1 MKSMSKRARAGFW
14 RAGLA
19 FAALFLTAPALAQVS
34 PYTNFT
40 GRLVDGGGTPLAS
53 PVSFDLLIYDTDTG
67 GTALYA
73 EQHTGVVLDSDG
85 SFSVLMGTGTTV
97 PPTPASTAYDS
108 ALFAS
113 GPRWVEVV
121 LQAPSQ
127 ESLTPRVPLSSAPWA
142 LVAQDLVPDP
152 NGPFRDCGDY
162 RNRLPRRYH
171 AGETNDIRYFLEKL
185 VTEGQCGPICAAGYS
200 LGGSVLLKYL
210 GENGATTPLQAAAAV
225 SVPLDLGIS
234 ADALNKGFSKVY
246 QRHLLKRMKESV
258 SRKFDQYTAAF
269 DWHESMAAKTF
280 AEFDDLVT
288 APLHGFDGKD
298 DYYGSCSSAAF
309 LQHIERPT
317 LIVNS
322 TDDPFMTPEV
332 IPDASLISD
341 CVTLELSSAG
351 GHVGFV
357 EGGTPWRPRY
367 YLPGRIIGF
376 LNQCINDSERS
387 QPAMPGL

>member
-1 MKSMSKRARAGFW
+1 MTDKSANSRIQTSPFRPAWWLKNRHAQTIYPSLPWARVPRVALRSEPLELPDGDTTVIDW
-14 RAGLA
+14 LVETPDTPNDLPLLVILHGLESSA
-19 FAALFLTAPALAQVS
+19 EASYAQM
-34 PYTNFT
+34 
-40 GRLVDGGGTPLAS
+40 LLAS
-53 PVSFDLLIYDTDTG
+53 ARDHG
-67 GTALYA
+67 WNAC
-73 EQHTGVVLDSDG
+73 VLH
-85 SFSVLMGTGTTV
+85 
-97 PPTPASTAYDS
+97 
-108 ALFAS
+108 
-113 GPRWVEVV
+113 
-121 LQAPSQ
+121 
-127 ESLTPRVPLSSAPWA
+127 
-142 LVAQDLVPDP
+142 
-152 NGPFRDCGDY
+152 FRDCGDY

-225 SVPLDLGIS
+225 SVPFDLGIS

-317 LIVNS
+317 LIVNA

-351 GHVGFV
+351 GHVG
-357 EGGTPWRPRY
+357 
-367 YLPGRIIGF
+367 
-376 LNQCINDSERS
+376 
-387 QPAMPGL
+387 PAHGHW